1 MPAITIKEIRFTF
14 LQVECLA
21 SPLRALKSPAI
32 PFDFLLSG
40 PRYQR
45 EFEDAIEGSSDCLPP
60 WRDGFGKLFWRY
72 YLYKIPPA
80 AKDARRAMAPFYL
93 PLKTKIAADWL
104 TGKAGAR
111 AYLYPWGIGL
121 VFDVR
126 ATGSF
131 TLDEAVGLGFQA
143 QRLGKYKIEVNGAQK
158 ETGLKG
164 LFDTLLAAVR
174 SKVYGPGIAAGNTS
188 EMFSVVTILDADE
201 ADAAE
206 AVAEGSDL
214 HRALDALT
222 GWNTLYQKTK
232 PKDLNGA
239 RIEIK
244 TSPEGHLLYG
254 GPRGRCVW
262 FPGNFVS
269 QAPYSRTLLC
279 YHQNLTTASLQT
291 ESLCRLAKDAAEIL
305 QNGQSLADSSLAYQE
320 CAKLA
325 AGALGRLYG
334 GTCETYRSHSIRAQI
349 GSLYR
354 DPVDAIRKHYAM
366 DALK

>member
-1 MPAITIKEIRFTF
+1 MNISEIRFTF

-21 SPLRALKSPAI
+21 SPLRALRPPNI
-32 PFDFLLSG
+32 PFEFLLSG
-40 PRYQR
+40 PRYQL
-45 EFEDAIEGSSDCLPP
+45 EFAEAIEGGSDCLPP
-60 WRDGFGKLFWRY
+60 WRDGFGKLFWRF
-72 YLYKIPPA
+72 YLYKVPPS

-93 PLKTKIAADWL
+93 PLRNKIAADWL
-104 TGKAGAR
+104 RGKAGAR

-121 VFDVR
+121 VFDVS
-126 ATGSF
+126 ATGLF

-143 QRLGKYKIEVNGAQK
+143 QRLGKYRIDINGAEK

-164 LFDTLLAAVR
+164 LCDTLRTAVR
-174 SKVYGPGIAAGNTS
+174 SKAFGPDIAAGNAS

-201 ADAAE
+201 GDAAE

-214 HRALDALT
+214 HRALDALAR
-222 GWNTLYQKTK
+222 WNTLYKKTR
-232 PKDLNGA
+232 PKDLNEA

-269 QAPYSRTLLC
+269 QALYRRTLLC
-279 YHQNLTTASLQT
+279 YHQNLTMASLQT

-305 QNGQSLADSSLAYQE
+305 QSGQSLAASSLAYQE
-320 CAKLA
+320 CSRLA

-334 GTCETYRSHSIRAQI
+334 GTFETYRSHSIRAQI
-349 GSLYR
+349 GALYK
-354 DPVDAIRKHYAM
+354 DPVDTIRKYYAM
-366 DALK
+366 DELK